1 MKMGDLAYI
10 RVRFPGKDTLG
21 RVAQIMAKP
30 NDGFWLVRIIGED
43 CAFECAPE
51 YLLPLAPNMAQQ
63 NEDPARVGVAHNC
76 AED

>member
-1 MKMGDLAYI
+1 MLMAYI

-30 NDGFWLVRIIGED
+30 NDGFWLVRIVGED

-51 YLLPLAPNMAQQ
+51 YLLPLVPDITQQ
-63 NEDPARVGVAHNC
+63 NEERARVHVAQNC
-76 AED
+76 EGD